1 MTAYRYK
8 SVAPSGEMREGE
20 IEALSQAEAIE
31 KLHDLGHVPLRAEK
45 AATAGGGG
53 IAAWLRRD
61 LFAGRRVSEHDIGLM
76 TGELALLSGA
86 GLPLDQCLDTLT
98 RLMRNERMKQLL
110 VGVRDSVRGGASLA
124 DALDS
129 SGESF
134 PPYYV
139 SMVRA
144 GEASGSLDAIL
155 SRLADFIDRAV
166 EMKERVKSAL
176 IYPMILLLLAGVSV
190 AVLLTVVIPEF
201 KPLFEDAGESLPL
214 LTQVVMTVGAFI
226 QDYWWAMA
234 LAAAGLVILG
244 RQLLSV
250 PSRRLVWDR
259 WVLALPLFG
268 DLVGK
273 LETAR
278 LSRMLGTLL
287 GNGVPMLEALSLARA
302 TLANRAL
309 AAAIARVADA
319 VQRGGGLAGPLAE
332 SKLFPDLAV
341 DLVRVGE
348 ESGHIETMLLKIAD
362 IYERESQRTIDR
374 MITLL
379 VPLLTIGLGAL
390 IAGIIASI
398 LFAILGVNSLAL

>member
-8 SVAPSGEMREGE
+8 SVAPSGDVREGE

-31 KLHDLGHVPLRAEK
+31 KLHDLGHTPIRAEK
-45 AATAGGGG
+45 AGPAGGGG
-53 IAAWLRRD
+53 IAALLRRD
-61 LFAGRRVSEHDIGLM
+61 LFAGRRVRERDIGLM

-98 RLMRNERMKQLL
+98 RLMRDERMQQMLA
-110 VGVRDSVRGGASLA
+110 GVRDGVRGGASLA

-129 SGESF
+129 SDEALPS
-134 PPYYV
+134 YYV

-155 SRLADFIDRAV
+155 ARLAEFIDRSV
-166 EMKERVKSAL
+166 ELKERVKSAL
-176 IYPMILLLLAGVSV
+176 VYPMILLLLAGVSV

-214 LTQVVMTVGAFI
+214 LTQAVMSVGGFTQA
-226 QDYWWAMA
+226 YWWAMA

-250 PSRRLVWDR
+250 PSRRLAWDG
-259 WVLALPLFG
+259 WLLTLPLLG

-273 LETAR
+273 IETAR

-287 GNGVPMLEALSLARA
+287 RNGVPMLEALSLARD
-302 TLANRAL
+302 TLSNRAL
-309 AAAIARVADA
+309 AAALAEVAGA
-319 VQRGGGLAGPLAE
+319 AQRGGGLAGPLAE

-348 ESGHIETMLLKIAD
+348 ESGHIEEMLLKVAD
-362 IYERESQRTIDR
+362 IYERESQRTVDR

-379 VPLLTIGLGAL
+379 VPVLTIGLGAL

-398 LFAILGVNSLAL
+398 LFAILGVNNLAL